1 MAAQELE
8 ESFRKEE
15 VGQQSQRL
23 PGDIARR
30 GLGNRGILGKREV
43 TIDFGTG
50 VVGAGQQAALR
61 GRVERKCRPSEGL
74 SPAAPSPRPAL
85 AQGALSGS
93 LTRKGE
99 EGKRTV
105 QVRSI
110 PWQEKKHE
118 CLGIEWKGSTNGGE
132 GMILEKAG
140 EDRQVGK
147 LV

>member
-23 PGDIARR
+23 PGDIERR
-30 GLGNRGILGKREV
+30 GSRGIFGKREV
-43 TIDFGTG
+43 TIDFGAG

-110 PWQEKKHE
+110 PWQGNKHE
-118 CLGIEWKGSTNGGE
+118 CLGIE
-132 GMILEKAG
+132 
-140 EDRQVGK
+140 
-147 LV
+147 